1 MHGQSLFARRSRG
14 SLHSTAPRIYSF
26 SLLPLPPLTHSQ
38 HQTMAA
44 PALAPVATTA
54 PVKIVCTLFYK
65 ATSLRSPQPHPDA
78 SPHTPSDTLTRASLE
93 SLSGGIVP
101 TNDLSQYPLEP
112 PTPGPNPLD
121 NLFGA
126 YISQSCLTDF
136 FRTIDTV
143 LPNFPEASATRRA
156 LDSEQWPRIVDITF
170 GLPADAPDAA
180 AALETL
186 RESETLS
193 RFEREWN
200 VEAIFQRATV
210 FRTHKR
216 LAVFDMDSTLI
227 QQEVIDE
234 IARHIGVE
242 REVSAITAAAMNG
255 ELDFE
260 ASLRRRC
267 ALLAGVPVDVWGNIR
282 KLITPTPGAVEL
294 VRALKRLG
302 YKTAV
307 LSGGFTP
314 VTGWFAEQL
323 GLDYA
328 FANHLVVSEDGKT
341 LTGELTG
348 EIVHAE
354 RKRQHVREIAEKE
367 GILLEQTLVVGDGA
381 NDLPMMGIAGLGVAF
396 NAKARVQMEAPAR
409 LNSESL
415 LNVLYLLG
423 LSKAEQDELL
433 R

>member
-1 MHGQSLFARRSRG
+1 
-14 SLHSTAPRIYSF
+14 
-26 SLLPLPPLTHSQ
+26 
-38 HQTMAA
+38 MAA
-44 PALAPVATTA
+44 AAPPALVSTTGTPA
-54 PVKIVCTLFYK
+54 RIVCTLFYK
-65 ATSLRSPQPHPDA
+65 ATTPRSPPPHPDA
-78 SPHTPSDTLTRASLE
+78 SPHRPTDTLSRASLE
-93 SLSGGIVP
+93 SLAGGVVP
-101 TNDLSQYPLEP
+101 TSDLSQYPLEP

-136 FRTIDTV
+136 LRTLDTV
-143 LPNFPEASATRRA
+143 LPGFQDASAARRA
-156 LDSEQWPRIVDITF
+156 LDSEQWPRVVEIAF
-170 GLPADAPDAA
+170 ALPAPFAA
-180 AALETL
+180 APAEALRTL
-186 RESETLS
+186 RQNETIS

-200 VEAIFQRATV
+200 VEAIWQRATV

-234 IARHIGVE
+234 VARHIGVE
-242 REVSAITAAAMNG
+242 AQVSAITAAAMNG

-260 ASLRRRC
+260 ASLRKRC
-267 ALLAGVPVDVWGNIR
+267 ALLAGVPVQVWENIR

-294 VRALKRLG
+294 VKALKRLG

-314 VTGWFAEQL
+314 VTGWFAQQL

-367 GILLEQTLVVGDGA
+367 GILLEQVLVVGDGA
-381 NDLPMMGIAGLGVAF
+381 NDLPMMAIAGLGVAF

-423 LSKAEQDELL
+423 FSKAEQEELL

>member
-1 MHGQSLFARRSRG
+1 M
-14 SLHSTAPRIYSF
+14 TAP
-26 SLLPLPPLTHSQ
+26 
-38 HQTMAA
+38 
-44 PALAPVATTA
+44 LATPQRVA
-54 PVKIVCTLFYK
+54 CTLFYK
-65 ATSLRSPQPHPDA
+65 AHPDHPPA
-78 SPHTPSDTLTRASLE
+78 
-93 SLSGGIVP
+93 GVVP
-101 TNDLSQYPLEP
+101 TDDLKNYPLEP

-121 NLFGA
+121 NLYGA

-136 FRTIDTV
+136 FLTLSNALPGFHENTV
-143 LPNFPEASATRRA
+143 VQKA
-156 LDSEQWPRIVDITF
+156 LDSERWPRVMEITF
-170 GLPADAPDAA
+170 ALPSPTSLE
-180 AALETL
+180 ALRKDEIV
-186 RESETLS
+186 S
-193 RFEREWN
+193 RFEREWS
-200 VEAIFQRATV
+200 VEAVFQHEGVYR
-210 FRTHKR
+210 RHKR

-242 REVSAITAAAMNG
+242 DAVSAITAAAMNG

-260 ASLRRRC
+260 ASLRKRC
-267 ALLAGVPVDVWGNIR
+267 GLLAGVPVTVWENIR
-282 KLITPTPGAVEL
+282 KLISPTPGAVDL

-314 VTGWFAEQL
+314 VTGWFAQQL

-328 FANHLVVSEDGKT
+328 FANHLVVSEDGQS

-367 GILLEQTLVVGDGA
+367 GILLEQVLVVGDGA

-409 LNSESL
+409 LNQESL

-423 LSKAEQDELL
+423 ITKAEQDELL
-433 R
+433 KQ

>member
-1 MHGQSLFARRSRG
+1 MV
-14 SLHSTAPRIYSF
+14 
-26 SLLPLPPLTHSQ
+26 
-38 HQTMAA
+38 AA
-44 PALAPVATTA
+44 PPAPVATTSPA
-54 PVKIVCTLFYK
+54 RVVCTLFYK
-65 ATSLRSPQPHPDA
+65 ATTPRSPQPHPDA
-78 SPHTPSDTLTRASLE
+78 SPHTPSDTLTRATLE
-93 SLSGGIVP
+93 SLAGGVVP
-101 TNDLSQYPLEP
+101 TNDLSNYPLEP

-143 LPNFPEASATRRA
+143 LPGFPEATASRRT
-156 LDSEQWPRIVDITF
+156 LDSEQWPRVVEITF
-170 GLPADAPDAA
+170 GLPAGTEPA

-186 RESETLS
+186 RRDETVS

-200 VEAIFQRATV
+200 VEAIFQRAGV

-242 REVSAITAAAMNG
+242 AQVSAITAAAMNG

-267 ALLAGVPVDVWGNIR
+267 GLLAGVPVEVWPSIR
-282 KLITPTPGAVEL
+282 KLITPTPGAVDL
-294 VRALKRLG
+294 VKALRRLG

-323 GLDYA
+323 CLDYA
-328 FANHLVVSEDGKT
+328 FANHLVVAADGKT

-354 RKRQHVREIAEKE
+354 RKRQHVREIAAKE

-423 LSKAEQDELL
+423 LSKSEQEELL

>member
-1 MHGQSLFARRSRG
+1 MPG
-14 SLHSTAPRIYSF
+14 AP
-26 SLLPLPPLTHSQ
+26 P
-38 HQTMAA
+38 
-44 PALAPVATTA
+44 APVVTATTPPA
-54 PVKIVCTLFYK
+54 ARIVCTLFYK
-65 ATSLRSPQPHPDA
+65 ATTPRSPPPHPDA
-78 SPHTPSDTLTRASLE
+78 SPHRPTDTLSRATLE
-93 SLSGGIVP
+93 SLAGGVVP
-101 TNDLSQYPLEP
+101 TADLSQYPLEP

-136 FRTIDTV
+136 LRTLDAV
-143 LPNFPEASATRRA
+143 LPGYPEHTAVRRV
-156 LDSEQWPRIVDITF
+156 LDSEQWPRVVEVAF
-170 GLPADAPDAA
+170 GLPPSLAAAPDAA
-180 AALETL
+180 LQTL
-186 RESETLS
+186 RQHETVS

-200 VEAIFQRATV
+200 VEAIWQRASV

-234 IARHIGVE
+234 VARHIGVE
-242 REVSAITAAAMNG
+242 AQVSAITAAAMNG

-260 ASLRRRC
+260 ASLRKRC
-267 ALLAGVPVDVWGNIR
+267 ALLAGVPVEVWENIR
-282 KLITPTPGAVEL
+282 KLITPTPGAVDL
-294 VRALKRLG
+294 VKALKRLG

-314 VTGWFAEQL
+314 VTGWFAQQL

-367 GILLEQTLVVGDGA
+367 GILLEQVLVVGDGA
-381 NDLPMMGIAGLGVAF
+381 NDLPMMGVAGLGVAF

-415 LNVLYLLG
+415 LNILYLLG
-423 LSKAEQDELL
+423 FSKAEQEELL